1 MSHPTLPAPASFI
14 PGGIRRSASS
24 LLACSLAIL
33 LAACSTLPAPD
44 SAGGSGDTGE
54 PGVNLGSLG
63 PPTFPQGPLQP
74 LSNDSFRG
82 PGVAALTPPED
93 LWSRMRQGFA
103 MPDLENELVTKNTQ
117 WYADRPDYITR
128 MTERSNKYLFHIVE
142 ELERRNMPTELAL
155 LPFIESA
162 FNPQAVSSAQA
173 AGMWQFIPSTGRHF
187 ELTQNAFRDD
197 RRDVLASTRAA
208 LDYLNR
214 LYGMFGDWQLAL
226 AAYNWGE
233 GSVSRAQARNEKQG
247 LGLRYTDLTMPAE
260 TRNYVPKLQAVKNII
275 ADPAR
280 YGVRLP
286 KIENHPYFQTV
297 DIDRDMDVTVA
308 AQLAGVSV
316 EDFKSLNPS
325 ASKPLIMAAGTP
337 QILLPWD
344 NAITFS
350 NNLRRFQGQ
359 LASWTV
365 WVSPATMT
373 AAEAAQ
379 RVGMGESELRSANN
393 IPARMRIGKGSAL
406 LVTRTASMNDVSSQA
421 ADSGRIAFA
430 PEPPSNVRHVVKRG
444 ESVGGI
450 AARYGVSSA
459 QVVSWNKLRSASA
472 IRIGQSLVIYP
483 SGRGAPAASAAAPSS
498 SAATKAPARAA
509 ARSAA
514 KSSAKPAAR
523 PAQKG
528 NTAATKKKL

>member
-1 MSHPTLPAPASFI
+1 
-14 PGGIRRSASS
+14 
-24 LLACSLAIL
+24 
-33 LAACSTLPAPD
+33 
-44 SAGGSGDTGE
+44 
-54 PGVNLGSLG
+54 
-63 PPTFPQGPLQP
+63 
-74 LSNDSFRG
+74 
-82 PGVAALTPPED
+82 
-93 LWSRMRQGFA
+93 
-103 MPDLENELVTKNTQ
+103 
-117 WYADRPDYITR
+117 
-128 MTERSNKYLFHIVE
+128 
-142 ELERRNMPTELAL
+142 
-155 LPFIESA
+155 
-162 FNPQAVSSAQA
+162 
-173 AGMWQFIPSTGRHF
+173 
-187 ELTQNAFRDD
+187 
-197 RRDVLASTRAA
+197 
-208 LDYLNR
+208 
-214 LYGMFGDWQLAL
+214 
-226 AAYNWGE
+226 
-233 GSVSRAQARNEKQG
+233 
-247 LGLRYTDLTMPAE
+247 
-260 TRNYVPKLQAVKNII
+260 
-275 ADPAR
+275 
-280 YGVRLP
+280 
-286 KIENHPYFQTV
+286 
-297 DIDRDMDVTVA
+297 MDVTVA